1 MLFSRKKSISSLF
14 KGFTDCHC
22 HILPAVDDGFASMEK
37 SLDILRRYSEL
48 GVSAVWLTPHVM
60 EDVPNRTQ
68 ALKQS
73 YEDFLS
79 RAKAELKE
87 FPELHLSS
95 ENMLD
100 DLFEKR
106 LADKDFLS
114 YVDGHL
120 LVETSYFNPPSN
132 MTELLRGVKS
142 KGYFP
147 VLAHP
152 ERYIYMGRDDYKALI
167 KAGIRFQLN
176 LFSLCGLYGDSVRQ
190 KAEGLLKE
198 GLYSFCG
205 TDLHRRGSLEKY
217 VDYKIDSKL
226 YALLDNL
233 MHSVP
238 CQKI

>member
-1 MLFSRKKSISSLF
+1 MLFSRKKALRPLF
-14 KGFTDCHC
+14 KGFSDCHC
-22 HILPAVDDGFASMEK
+22 HILPGVDDGFASEEK
-37 SLDILRRYSEL
+37 SMDILRLYAEL
-48 GVSAVWLTPHVM
+48 GVSAVWFTPHVM
-60 EDVPNRTQ
+60 EDVPNSTSF
-68 ALKQS
+68 LKER
-73 YEDFLS
+73 YEAFLLK
-79 RAKAELKE
+79 AKAEIEGL
-87 FPELHLSS
+87 PEIHLSS

-120 LVETSYFNPPSN
+120 LVETSYFNPPEN
-132 MTELLRGVKS
+132 MATLLRGVKA
-142 KGYFP
+142 KGYYP

-152 ERYIYMGRDDYKALI
+152 ERYLYMGKDEYHALL
-167 KAGIRFQLN
+167 KGGIRFQLN
-176 LFSLCGLYGDSVRQ
+176 IFSLCGLYGDTVRQ

-205 TDLHRRGSLEKY
+205 TDLHRRRTFEKY
-217 VDYKIDSKL
+217 VDYKVDAKIYS
-226 YALLDNL
+226 LLDNL